1 MQKKVMIRAIG
12 LALSGLLV
20 AGAANAADQKS
31 APVAETVVSVQGV
44 QVAIDPAT
52 GRLVAPTEAQRAA
65 LSKAMVDRAAAQAP
79 AARGVRAVP
88 RNETEALATKR
99 TVHLK
104 SGHTVVGYAVPQN
117 LMSTLVVERNADGSL
132 NIHHAGDTNQSKAVE
147 VTK

>member
-1 MQKKVMIRAIG
+1 MQKKVMIRAMG
-12 LALSGLLV
+12 LVMSGLFA

-44 QVAIDPAT
+44 QVAIDRAT
-52 GRLVAPTEAQRAA
+52 GRLVAPTDAQRAA
-65 LSKAMVDRAAAQAP
+65 LSKAMLDRAAAQAP
-79 AARGVRAVP
+79 AARGIRAVP

-104 SGHTVVGYAVPQN
+104 NGHTVVGYSVPEN
-117 LMSTLVVERNADGSL
+117 LMSSLVAERNADGSL
-132 NIHHAGDTNQSKAVE
+132 NIHHAGDNNQPKAVE